1 MKNKRLIDSFKHAK
15 DGIKT
20 GVKQERNM
28 KIQFTIMI
36 LVIILGFI
44 LKISATEWIICII
57 LFGLVI
63 SLELVN
69 TAIETTVDLVTNEVK
84 DLAKI
89 AKDTAAG
96 AVLVAAIL
104 ATIIGMIIF
113 LPKVMT
119 ILEVI

>member
-104 ATIIGMIIF
+104 STIIGMIIF